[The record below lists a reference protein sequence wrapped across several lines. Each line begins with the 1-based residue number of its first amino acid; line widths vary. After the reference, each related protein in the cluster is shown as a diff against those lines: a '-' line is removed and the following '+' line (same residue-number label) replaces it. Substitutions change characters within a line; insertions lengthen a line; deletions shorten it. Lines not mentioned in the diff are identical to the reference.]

1 MPHVRRASRCGR
13 LCSDRSTPSR
23 VRRCCAARMARRLS
37 SRGSS
42 TCWATTMMLPPLVL
56 PGRLS
61 FGPSRPWCSCS
72 GRCGGRRG
80 RCRRERRGAAL
91 DGKAERC
98 EYGIIPRLP
107 NPPLCHFRTLR
118 GLPLCPRGRPL
129 AQRCMSGVTH
139 GRDSPTAAKMEL
151 SATDAAKME
160 LAASAGGLNSCSAA
174 LAANNSIFA
183 ALGEGGAAENSI
195 FAALRSVTPDLQRSP
210 CLGSR
215 FAALGVG
222 TSLITP
228 DLLRWARGGF
238 Q

>member
-42 TCWATTMMLPPLVL
+42 TCWATTMMRPPLVL

-80 RCRRERRGAAL
+80 RCRRERCRRERRGAAL

-151 SATDAAKME
+151 SASSAADVE
-160 LAASAGGLNSCSAA
+160 LTASAGGLNSRSAA
-174 LAANNSIFA
+174 LADDNSRCA
-183 ALGEGGAAENSI
+183 ALGVPI
-195 FAALRSVTPDLQRSP
+195 TPDLQRSP
-210 CLGSR
+210 CLSSR
-215 FAALGVG
+215 FAVLGVG
-222 TSLITP
+222 TSLMTP